1 MRFNKLFR
9 KVFAAVSA
17 GLVLVFEQLFFPDK
31 ANGIIEMDNVTM
43 IKELVSLNMG
53 ISIIAHSICRE
64 EEQQGKLAVVPIE
77 NSNMIRQ
84 INMVHHPDFSHQ
96 EVLDD
101 LRHIY
106 RRLNR

>member
-1 MRFNKLFR
+1 MN
-9 KVFAAVSA
+9 V
-17 GLVLVFEQLFFPDK
+17 
-31 ANGIIEMDNVTM
+31 IIEMDNVTM